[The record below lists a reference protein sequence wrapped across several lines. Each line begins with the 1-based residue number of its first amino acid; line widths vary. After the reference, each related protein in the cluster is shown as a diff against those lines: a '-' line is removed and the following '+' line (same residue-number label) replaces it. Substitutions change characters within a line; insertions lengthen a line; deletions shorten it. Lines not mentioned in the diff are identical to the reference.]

1 MLSVRELANFKFAIM
16 GFKIRR
22 VKEPAFMT
30 EVLETLLST
39 GQQGEGQD
47 QVGGEMGLD
56 YLHIRDTVPVVG
68 GLKVCQII
76 K

>member
-1 MLSVRELANFKFAIM
+1 
-16 GFKIRR
+16 
-22 VKEPAFMT
+22 MT